1 MQQNKSGLKIP
12 INLIVMDFIGT
23 ILIALGL
30 VKMFGGIEII
40 PSQYL
45 LDDNGWTLILVGVC
59 LMLPFILFMVQ
70 WIRQRAEQRLVK

>member
-1 MQQNKSGLKIP
+1 MEQTKSGFKIP

-30 VKMFGGIEII
+30 TKILGGIEVI

-45 LDDNGWTLILVGVC
+45 LDDSGWTLILVGAC
-59 LMLPFILFMVQ
+59 LMLPLILFMVQ
-70 WIRQRAEQRLVK
+70 WKRQRAEQRLVK

>member
-45 LDDNGWTLILVGVC
+45 LDDNGWTLIVIGAC
-59 LMLPFILFMVQ
+59 LMLPFILLMVQ

>member
-1 MQQNKSGLKIP
+1 MEQNKTGLKLP
-12 INLIVMDFIGT
+12 TNLIVLDFIGT

-30 VKMFGGIEII
+30 IKMFGGIEII

-70 WIRQRAEQRLVK
+70 LMRQRAEQRLVK

>member
-1 MQQNKSGLKIP
+1 MEQTKAGLKIP

-30 VKMFGGIEII
+30 IKMLGGIEII

-45 LDDNGWTLILVGVC
+45 LDDNGCTLILIGAC
-59 LMLPFILFMVQ
+59 LMLPFIFYIIQLV
-70 WIRQRAEQRLVK
+70 RERAEQRLIK

>member
-1 MQQNKSGLKIP
+1 MEQNKSGLKMP
-12 INLIVMDFIGT
+12 INLIVLDFIGT

-30 VKMFGGIEII
+30 VKMFAGIEII

-45 LDDNGWTLILVGVC
+45 LDDNGWTLILVGAC

-70 WIRQRAEQRLVK
+70 WIKQRAEQRLVK

>member
-1 MQQNKSGLKIP
+1 MQQTKAGLKIP

-30 VKMFGGIEII
+30 IKILGGIEIV

-45 LDDNGWTLILVGVC
+45 LDDNGWTLILVGTC

-70 WIRQRAEQRLVK
+70 WIR